1 MVVQQHRSGGGARA
15 VCALAAMGVMAAAA
29 GCSGGGGD
37 RAAADDRAGPG
48 AVEAVRQAAAVLTGA
63 DAGDASS
70 ARVTGKPG
78 GKDGAEGSPA
88 QAGARAGAGT
98 RAGAG
103 RKAGAGT
110 TAKVNTSMET
120 AAGGT
125 RVTIRGRG
133 TYDFRSRSGRLKVV
147 LPQDAVG
154 KEEHL
159 PITELLAPGA
169 LYMMNRGAG
178 VPKDKWVRIDTTAL
192 ADGNLVTGGATD
204 PMAAAELLLGA
215 RAVTYLGESDLAGV
229 TVRHYRGTTDIGRA
243 ARQVPAASRGALTA
257 AAKGFRTDTV
267 PFDAYLDEQ
276 GRLRKVRHRFSF
288 ANEGPAVE
296 VVSTTLLYGF
306 GGPVSVKI
314 PAGRDIYTGE
324 IRQGQQP

>member
-37 RAAADDRAGPG
+37 PAAADDRTGPR

-63 DAGDASS
+63 GDASA
-70 ARVTGKPG
+70 ARTAGRPG
-78 GKDGAEGSPA
+78 GGAEDTS
-88 QAGARAGAGT
+88 AGAGT
-98 RAGAG
+98 SGDAGTSAHADT
-103 RKAGAGT
+103 KAGAGT

-178 VPKDKWVRIDTTAL
+178 VPEDKWVRIDTTAL

-243 ARQVPAASRGALTA
+243 ARQAPAASRGALTA

-306 GGPVSVKI
+306 GVPVSVRI

>member
-63 DAGDASS
+63 DAGGASS
-70 ARVTGKPG
+70 
-78 GKDGAEGSPA
+78 AEGSPA
-88 QAGARAGAGT
+88 QAGATADAGT
-98 RAGAG
+98 RADAGA
-103 RKAGAGT
+103 KAGAGT

-243 ARQVPAASRGALTA
+243 ARQVPAASRGALAA

-306 GGPVSVKI
+306 GVPVSVKI